1 MNGPS
6 RIDSPNALTRI
17 NTKLTDTRQAVKSD
31 FGSRVKDGVSVAAG
45 AAASGAA
52 AAAPFVPGGAIVS
65 AAITGVDTLA
75 ASRSSGQQI
84 GARATALP
92 GAGLYGGSVTGSV
105 GTGGVSASGT
115 IGVGSQQFQEGT
127 ALLEMQQASNM
138 QFLALQNQMQQENQ
152 KFSTLSNVLKV
163 RHDTAKNSIQNIH

>member
-17 NTKLTDTRQAVKSD
+17 NTKVTDERQAVKSD

-45 AAASGAA
+45 AAATGAA
-52 AAAPFVPGGAIVS
+52 VAAPFVPGGAIVS

-75 ASRSSGQQI
+75 AGRSSGQQV
-84 GARATALP
+84 GGRTSAMTA
-92 GAGLYGGSVTGSV
+92 GIYGGAPV
-105 GTGGVSASGT
+105 ASGAAARGGAT
-115 IGVGSQQFQEGT
+115 TPVGVPSQSFQEGT

-138 QFLALQNQMQQENQ
+138 QFLALQNNMQQENQ
-152 KFSTLSNVLKV
+152 KFSTLSNVMKV